1 MPLTPFNASLIIGLL
16 VGLLISAL
24 AVIGSKYQSRSL
36 FIAIQSQEASLDKYE
51 VEWGQLQLEL
61 TTLTEENRIEQVA
74 KKKLKLKMPV
84 RKKIIYL
91 KPKQ

>member
-1 MPLTPFNASLIIGLL
+1 MFSFHGSLVTGLL
-16 VGLLISAL
+16 ILFLISAL
-24 AVIGSKYQSRSL
+24 AVIGSKYQSRAL
-36 FIAIQSQEASLDKYE
+36 FTAIQSQETSLDLYE

-61 TTLTEENRIEQVA
+61 TTLTEENRVEQVA

-84 RKKIIYL
+84 RGEIIYL